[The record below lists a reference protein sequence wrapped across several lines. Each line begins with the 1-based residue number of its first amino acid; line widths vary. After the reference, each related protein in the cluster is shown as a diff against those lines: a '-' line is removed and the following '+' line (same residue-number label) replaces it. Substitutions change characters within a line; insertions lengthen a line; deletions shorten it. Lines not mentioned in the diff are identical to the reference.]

1 MAVTPQQAI
10 QKLLDGNKRF
20 VNGEMTQRNVINR
33 RKELVAGQHPFAT
46 IICCSDSRAPAEYVF
61 DTDMG
66 EIFVIRTAGG
76 TLGTFEFGSIEYA
89 VSHLHTPLVVVLG
102 HTLCGAC
109 TAACDTHHA
118 HEGHTSLTELIGDI
132 SPIAKQCKYNIND
145 TIVELARSNV
155 QRIMQKEEIKPYL
168 GDDKCIVVP
177 MLYNLETGVV
187 DQL

>member
-1 MAVTPQQAI
+1 MTVTPKEAL
-10 QKLLDGNKRF
+10 QKLIDGNLRF
-20 VNGEMTQRNVINR
+20 VKGEMTKRDVITRRNALIS
-33 RKELVAGQHPFAT
+33 GQQPFAT

-76 TLGTFEFGSIEYA
+76 VLGTFEFGSLEYA

-102 HTLCGAC
+102 HTRCGAC

-118 HEGHTSLTELIGDI
+118 HEGHTALTDLIGDI
-132 SPIAKQCKYNIND
+132 APIAKQCKFNIED
-145 TIVELARSNV
+145 TIVQLARANA
-155 QRIMQKEEIKPYL
+155 QRIMEKEEIKPFL
-168 GDDKCIVVP
+168 GEEKCVVVP

-187 DQL
+187 EQL